1 MPRPAL
7 LVELAGSNGV
17 GKSTIAPLLAKR
29 LRERLDPDRVAA
41 LPEKDVPRFRRR
53 WTRIQRRLWLAT
65 HPASAWSAWRSATP
79 GDWFFAR
86 STLGLARRALRQG
99 CLVALVDQGLLRA
112 ARDPAEI
119 ETFTRALLPDLVM
132 HLVSDTATT
141 TLRQLLRT
149 KKNHT
154 RFQGAEREIQAR
166 AHRAKLEG
174 LPPDQIRKAMHA
186 FARNFCEPA
195 LDTETIEAVC
205 AKTGDPVPLDQKPPT
220 RCAPEVME
228 SLRLRGVDIETIVN
242 SFPRS
247 PEDCVEAC
255 LRPILSRLEIPEAQ
269 W

>member
-7 LVELAGSNGV
+7 LVELAGFNGV

-29 LRERLDPDRVAA
+29 LRKRLGPDRVAA

-65 HPASAWSAWRSATP
+65 HPARAWSAWSSATP
-79 GDWFFAR
+79 GDWFFTH
-86 STLGLARRALRQG
+86 STLGLARRALRRG
-99 CLVALVDQGLLRA
+99 CLVTLVDQGLLRA
-112 ARDPAEI
+112 ARDPAQI
-119 ETFTRALLPDLVM
+119 ESFPQTLLPDLVL
-132 HLVSDTATT
+132 HLVSDTATA
-141 TLRQLLRT
+141 TLRQLLRN
-149 KKNHT
+149 KKIHS
-154 RFQGAEREIQAR
+154 RHQGGEREIQAR

-174 LPPDQIRKAMHA
+174 LPPDLIREAMHA

-195 LDTETIEAVC
+195 LDVETIKAVC
-205 AKTGDPVPLDQKPPT
+205 AKTGDPVPRDRKPPT

-228 SLRLRGVDIETIVN
+228 SLRLRGVDIETIDN

-255 LRPILSRLEIPEAQ
+255 LRSILSRLEISGA
-269 W
+269 

>member
-29 LRERLDPDRVAA
+29 LRERLGPDRVAA

-53 WTRIQRRLWLAT
+53 WTRMQRRFWLAT
-65 HPASAWSAWRSATP
+65 HPGIAWSAWKSAEP
-79 GDWFFAR
+79 QDWFFAH
-86 STLGLARRALRQG
+86 STIGLARRALKDG

-112 ARDPAEI
+112 ARSPRDI
-119 ETFTRALLPDLVM
+119 EACPLTQLPDLVL

-149 KKNHT
+149 KKIHT
-154 RFQGAEREIQAR
+154 RFPGAEREIQAR

-174 LPPDQIRKAMHA
+174 LPPDRIREAMHA
-186 FARNFCEPA
+186 FARNFCEPP
-195 LDTETIEAVC
+195 LDAATIDAIC
-205 AKTGDPVPLDQKPPT
+205 AKPSDPVPLPQSPPS
-220 RCAPEVME
+220 RCAPDVME
-228 SLRLRGVDIETIVN
+228 RLHLRGTAIETIDN
-242 SFPRS
+242 SFPRTTQ
-247 PEDCVEAC
+247 DCVEAC
-255 LRPILSRLEIPEAQ
+255 LQAIRAHLEIPESE